1 MNYTIR
7 KCRIEDAAAIQRI
20 NAEDLGYDYS
30 PEETKEKLTMLLA
43 SDKDMI
49 FVAEVDGE
57 VAGYVHA
64 NDYDLIYAPSMK
76 NIMGIAV
83 SGKCRRMGIGRAL
96 LEKVE
101 QWAAQTGTKGVRLVS
116 GGTRLGAHE
125 FYRRQGYGEGRQ
137 QLNFK
142 KWL

>member
-1 MNYTIR
+1 MNYIIR
-7 KCRIEDAAAIQRI
+7 ECRIEDAAAIQRI

-30 PEETKEKLTMLLA
+30 PEETKGKLTVLLA
-43 SDKDMI
+43 SDRDMI